1 MARNVVKDYLDYD
14 RQNLMNYISLI
25 TNKKLNSD
33 ICNMIIDTYI
43 NIRYFNAY
51 TSIKKNPI
59 DNIEYYVLDNF
70 KKNFA
75 TKDVRKNSL
84 LILDALIILRYV
96 ILYEKYGDKEEAK
109 KSLELYEEKVRDK
122 YNNTEILVSGIIKD
136 VKTNY
141 QKKQRFISELASSD
155 FSIDKKNTNIANVF
169 DVILDNSINIPD
181 LFSDIA
187 VNRVYNTGVINEDKM
202 LVYYT
207 LLSREILLDMINY
220 EYGKKYLIAF
230 PESIIERNAKLDN
243 LLKIFNIDYLKERMI
258 MKISY
263 HDYLTNKDNY
273 DSLIHDGYSFAV
285 IIDGDVKEDMV
296 LFNIFS
302 YIIVDN
308 DEDEKVFNEYR
319 NVIKI

>member
-1 MARNVVKDYLDYD
+1 MARNIVKDYLEYD
-14 RQNLMNYISLI
+14 RQNLKNYISAI
-25 TNKKLNSD
+25 TDKKLNND
-33 ICNMIIDTYI
+33 ICDMIIDTYV

-51 TSIKKNPI
+51 TSVKKNPI
-59 DNIEYYVLDNF
+59 DNIEYYIVDNF
-70 KKNFA
+70 RKKFLDKNA
-75 TKDVRKNSL
+75 RKNIM
-84 LILDALIILRYV
+84 LILDAMIVLRYIILF
-96 ILYEKYGDKEEAK
+96 EKYGDNEETRN
-109 KSLELYEEKVRDK
+109 SLQEYEEKVYAR
-122 YNNTEILVSGIIKD
+122 YNNTNVLVSGIIKD
-136 VKTNY
+136 IKSNY
-141 QKKQRFISELASSD
+141 HKKEKFIKNLLSTD
-155 FSIDKKNTNIANVF
+155 FSIDKKETNIANVY
-169 DVILDNSINIPD
+169 DMILDNSVNIPD

-187 VNRVYNTGVINEDKM
+187 VNRVYNSGTINEDKM
-202 LVYYT
+202 LVFYT